1 MFTHT
6 IPNELGPKLKFLRL
20 LRGKSAREVAE
31 TIGVSTI
38 LVLKWESGESNPK
51 VNKLAS
57 LANAY
62 DVSVNDL
69 MNGSIVIKMEC

>member
-38 LVLKWESGESNPK
+38 LVLKWESEASKPK
-51 VNKLAS
+51 VDKLVA
-57 LANAY
+57 LAEVY
-62 DVSVNDL
+62 DVSLNDL
-69 MNGSIVIKMEC
+69 MNGSIIIKMEC

>member
-20 LRGKSAREVAE
+20 LKGKSARGVARE
-31 TIGVSTI
+31 LKVSPMLI
-38 LVLKWESGESNPK
+38 LKWESGESNPK

-57 LANAY
+57 LAKAY
-62 DVSVNDL
+62 DVSLDDL
-69 MNGSIVIKMEC
+69 MNGSIIIKMEC

>member
-31 TIGVSTI
+31 ALGVSTI
-38 LVLKWESGESNPK
+38 LVLKWESEASKPK
-51 VNKLAS
+51 VDKLVG
-57 LANAY
+57 LAKAY
-62 DVSVNDL
+62 DVSIDDL
-69 MNGSIVIKMEC
+69 MKGSIVIKIEY